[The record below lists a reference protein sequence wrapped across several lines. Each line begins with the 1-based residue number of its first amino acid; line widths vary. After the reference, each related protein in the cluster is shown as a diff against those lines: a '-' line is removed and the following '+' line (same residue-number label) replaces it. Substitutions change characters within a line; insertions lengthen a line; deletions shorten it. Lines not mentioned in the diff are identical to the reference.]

1 MSDVLLDVITP
12 TEAFWRMLGG
22 NWQTVVLIAV
32 CIVVVAAA
40 SLGLVLL
47 MRRRADGSARK
58 GESCAPAKKDGAPG
72 ENGGADKGSE
82 AAAGADGSDA
92 GGSDADGSDAGDSD
106 ENGGNASG
114 GGEEKK

>member
-47 MRRRADGSARK
+47 MRRRADGNARK

-72 ENGGADKGSE
+72 ENGGADKVSE

-92 GGSDADGSDAGDSD
+92 GDSDADGSAAGGSD

-114 GGEEKK
+114 DGEDKK